1 MTSQISPTIK
11 DAKVASSML
20 SALSD
25 EKANAPVFIVI
36 GKQKLELSKNLISL
50 VEQMAQVVKA
60 RETFSFM
67 AGAELM
73 TTQQAADYLGY
84 SRPTLIKLLDKFS
97 VPVSKVGKHRKIKF
111 EDVENLKMAI
121 KQDQEIFLRE
131 MSQLEQQLGI
141 DA

>member
-1 MTSQISPTIK
+1 MTTQINPTIR
-11 DAKVASSML
+11 DSKVASAVV
-20 SALSD
+20 SALADDKS
-25 EKANAPVFIVI
+25 NAPVLLVI
-36 GKQKLELSKNLISL
+36 GKQKLELSRNLISL
-50 VEQMAQVVKA
+50 VEQMAQRVKA

-67 AGAELM
+67 AGPDLL

-121 KQDQEIFLRE
+121 RQDQEIFLRE

-141 DA
+141 DV

>member
-1 MTSQISPTIK
+1 MTTQINPTIR
-11 DAKVASSML
+11 DSKVASAVV
-20 SALSD
+20 SALADDKS
-25 EKANAPVFIVI
+25 NAPVFLVI
-36 GKQKLELSKNLISL
+36 GKQKLELSRNLISL
-50 VEQMAQVVKA
+50 VEQMAQRVKA

-67 AGAELM
+67 AGPDLL

-121 KQDQEIFLRE
+121 RQDQEIFLRE

-141 DA
+141 DV

>member
-1 MTSQISPTIK
+1 
-11 DAKVASSML
+11 ML

-121 KQDQEIFLRE
+121 RQDQEIFLSE

-141 DA
+141 DD

>member
-1 MTSQISPTIK
+1 MTTQINPTIR
-11 DAKVASSML
+11 DSKVASTVV
-20 SALSD
+20 SALADDKS
-25 EKANAPVFIVI
+25 NASVFLVI
-36 GKQKLELSKNLISL
+36 GKQKLELSRNLISL
-50 VEQMAQVVKA
+50 VEQMAQRVKA

-67 AGAELM
+67 AGPDLM

-84 SRPTLIKLLDKFS
+84 SRPTVIKLLDKFS

-121 KQDQEIFLRE
+121 RQDQEIFLRE

-141 DA
+141 DV